1 MNTQKRPTSYV
12 TLDLALPDEQVS
24 LSVTAGDTIRRLVV
38 TIQDG
43 GRPFALPRKWT
54 VILTGTKPDRTVL
67 YNSCVV
73 DYSGRIVYDFAAGPN
88 IASSIGDYTIAFEI
102 YDEAGD
108 KVSSPSMWLSVKPNR
123 GTSIE
128 SINQFTAIQDILG
141 RLNKVEDGLDFLEGD
156 QESEYMTYE
165 GDSLIRMNR
174 ENPSGYDV
182 LKVSESNGYSDIVYF
197 DATYVQVGANELQ
210 GYWVQINGESGYVGS
225 NTTSSLTLFTSRH
238 ATTPLK
244 ITVNPGDLIYILGDD
259 VTDDMLSVIGAAPAD
274 TGLWYKRQLTADDDM
289 NALLENGIYTY
300 STSNLPANCPYENAG
315 VVMVFGSTSATT
327 QRIQF
332 VFRYGDAGQGKF
344 RAYFDGWQEWSDFGG
359 LMESASHPGCYY
371 RKIGSAVE
379 WEDPTMVVGN
389 EYRTTERWNG
399 KPVYIK
405 AVDCGAMPSAG
416 NHKNITIVTGLT
428 ANHYILDMK
437 CIFTSNIG
445 GDYNL
450 IRRTVNYC
458 TDVENTTGEITGIA
472 WAYSTTGSSSSVSV
486 TIKAIKN
493 ISNNTAIAIVK
504 YTK

>member
-1 MNTQKRPTSYV
+1 MNLKAIFREGETSRTVHGLTQWDYGRKLEITHPDLPAVLEVHFAVVGTLEAIVRVVSGVEGTAVAAIPDELLRQARPILAWVYIVSETSGESMLTV
-12 TLDLALPDEQVS
+12 TLPIRARIKPADEP
-24 LSVTAGDTIRRLVV
+24 SV
-38 TIQDG
+38 
-43 GRPFALPRKWT
+43 PEK
-54 VILTGTKPDRTVL
+54 
-67 YNSCVV
+67 
-73 DYSGRIVYDFAAGPN
+73 
-88 IASSIGDYTIAFEI
+88 
-102 YDEAGD
+102 
-108 KVSSPSMWLSVKPNR
+108 
-123 GTSIE
+123 
-128 SINQFTAIQDILG
+128 
-141 RLNKVEDGLDFLEGD
+141 
-156 QESEYMTYE
+156 
-165 GDSLIRMNR
+165 
-174 ENPSGYDV
+174 
-182 LKVSESNGYSDIVYF
+182 
-197 DATYVQVGANELQ
+197 
-210 GYWVQINGESGYVGS
+210 
-225 NTTSSLTLFTSRH
+225 
-238 ATTPLK
+238 
-244 ITVNPGDLIYILGDD
+244 
-259 VTDDMLSVIGAAPAD
+259 VTDKYAETLEAINTHAEREDNPHGVTPAQIGAAPAD

-300 STSNLPANCPYENAG
+300 STGNLPANCPYENAG

-332 VFRYGDAGQGKF
+332 VFRYGTAGQGKF

-359 LMESASHPGCYY
+359 LIESASHPGCYY
-371 RKIGSAVE
+371 RQIGSAVE
-379 WEDPTMVVGN
+379 WEDPPMIVGQ

-472 WAYSTTGSSSSVSV
+472 WAFSSTGSSSSVSV
-486 TIKAIKN
+486 TIKAIKD